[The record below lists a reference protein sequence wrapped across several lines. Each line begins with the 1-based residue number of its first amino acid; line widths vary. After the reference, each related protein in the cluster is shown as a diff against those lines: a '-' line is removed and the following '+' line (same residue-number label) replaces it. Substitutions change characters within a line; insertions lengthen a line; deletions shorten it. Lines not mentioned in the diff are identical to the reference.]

1 MPPESSPGLLD
12 RPARSAGDR
21 AARVRFRR
29 AVALMLMTLV
39 LPGSAQLVAGN
50 RKVGRIAMRI
60 WFVLV
65 AGTLL
70 AVVIGLLWHGFV
82 FWVGT
87 NTPLLGLLRLVLMLL
102 AIGWAAL
109 FIDAWR
115 LGQPLTL
122 GSASTAARWSA
133 STACSA
139 SPSPAPCC
147 SARTW
152 SAYSAT

>member
-1 MPPESSPGLLD
+1 MPPDPSPGLLD

-65 AGTLL
+65 TSTLL
-70 AVVIGLLWHGFV
+70 VIVIGLLWHGFV
-82 FWVGT
+82 FRIGT
-87 NTPLLGLLRLVLMLL
+87 DTTLLGLLRLVL
-102 AIGWAAL
+102 
-109 FIDAWR
+109 
-115 LGQPLTL
+115 
-122 GSASTAARWSA
+122 
-133 STACSA
+133 
-139 SPSPAPCC
+139 
-147 SARTW
+147 
-152 SAYSAT
+152 